1 VLIIGAIVTVGYTI
15 IFYLENAAMQGL
27 MTGGL
32 ALLIASLLF
41 LLLVVDHPFRGD
53 IHVSSESLRVA
64 LEHMSGSGHGGTAT
78 AISIP
83 GR

>member
-1 VLIIGAIVTVGYTI
+1 
-15 IFYLENAAMQGL
+15 MQAL

-41 LLLVVDHPFRGD
+41 LLLVVDHPFTGD
-53 IHVSSESLRVA
+53 VHVSSESLRVA
-64 LEHMSGSGHGGTAT
+64 LEHMGSAPHGGA
-78 AISIP
+78 AANISIP